1 MRKRDRTNEER
12 RFDDKLKVG
21 IERLGTN
28 PRVIIDGLTLFPH
41 VCRTD
46 DFGRKGHKCQILE
59 SRGFTSKIRFE
70 DGYTAVVSRQNI
82 RRSD

>member
-1 MRKRDRTNEER
+1 MER
-12 RFDDKLKVG
+12 RFDAKLKTG
-21 IERLGTN
+21 IMALGTN
-28 PRVIIDGLTLFPH
+28 PGTFDAPTLFPH

-59 SRGFTSKIRFE
+59 SRGFSCRVRFE

>member
-12 RFDDKLKVG
+12 KIDAKIATG
-21 IERLGTN
+21 IMRLGTN
-28 PRVIIDGLTLFPH
+28 PKTFDDPTSFRH

-59 SRGFTSKIRFE
+59 SRGFTAKIRFE

>member
-12 RFDDKLKVG
+12 RFDDKLKIA

-28 PRVIIDGLTLFPH
+28 PKTFDEPTSFRH

-59 SRGFTSKIRFE
+59 SRGFTAKIRFE
-70 DGYTAVVSRQNI
+70 DGYMAVVSRQNI